1 MRLLFLASSHQIL
14 RNNWTLLPMTDS
26 VIARVHAFALH
37 EDQPLLQHSGMVV
50 EWRHDQTIDSFAYDK
65 DYTPPATQQD
75 VVFDADDYDAIKPNE
90 IDDLL
95 ASGPPPNLHDV
106 LVDGD
111 AAVPQGAIVLD
122 GNGNGNKAYND
133 DDDDDDD
140 EEEGAAGAPPENH
153 NGDDANDAHN
163 DEHRDSNNDEDRAPL
178 AVATDNDDDEE
189 STTTPTMEPP
199 PRRQP
204 TMMYEH
210 HQTERDTTCN
220 PECGERCF
228 SPSDGCPT

>member
-133 DDDDDDD
+133 DDDDD

-199 PRRQP
+199 PAAAANN
-204 TMMYEH
+204 
-210 HQTERDTTCN
+210 DV
-220 PECGERCF
+220 
-228 SPSDGCPT
+228 

>member
-133 DDDDDDD
+133 DDNDD